1 MKNTELA
8 VQDKTI
14 ELKVV
19 TPVLDVLNRILMREF
34 KLNLNEVV
42 DETNRAIELG
52 VETDQNAADAE
63 ATFQQTRGTVKLGNE
78 IRLFYTRPID
88 AGKKKLMSEVEDM
101 LKPAVDSRDKLDG
114 MLIERKRKITE
125 AKEKAQHEAEEK
137 QRIANEEAAKRE
149 ETNRNISIG
158 MGGDGNVKPVIAE
171 TIQTP
176 ISTVGMRN
184 TTRTRSI
191 PDLEKIQSAVDEGIR
206 EIAGVKIYCV
216 WQSEVTDSK
225 KVPKE
230 YRRMCRG

>member
-1 MKNTELA
+1 MNEL
-8 VQDKTI
+8 VIRDKTVEI
-14 ELKVV
+14 KVV
-19 TPVLDVLNRILMREF
+19 TPILNVLNRILMREF

-52 VETDQNAADAE
+52 VETDKNAGDAE
-63 ATFQQTRGTVKLGNE
+63 NTFQQARGTVKLGNE

-88 AGKKKLMSEVEDM
+88 AGKKKLMSEVEAM
-101 LKPAVDSRDKLDG
+101 LKPAVDSRDILDG
-114 MLIERKRKITE
+114 MLLERKGKIEE
-125 AKEKAQHEAEEK
+125 AKEKARLEAEEK
-137 QRIANEEAAKRE
+137 QRAADEAARKRE
-149 ETNRNISIG
+149 ETNRNISLG
-158 MGGDGNVKPVIAE
+158 KGGDGDVKPVVAE

-191 PDLEKIQSAVDEGIR
+191 PDLEKIQLAVDDGVR
-206 EIAGVKIYCV
+206 EIAGVRIYCI
-216 WQSEVTDSK
+216 WKSEVTDSK